1 MRSEDG
7 EGCRPRSWPQRR
19 DGWHVSAFHPIQYTL
34 SGIVALV
41 MCCGVATAQPFPARP
56 VTIVVPY
63 PISGPTDIRGTSRM
77 SRSYRLMA
85 PYAPPAITDTLARIV
100 EQAIR
105 ADTPH
110 PVALV
115 RQPGGATTRG
125 AMSVARA
132 AADGHTL
139 LLASNATMIINPH
152 YFHGVAYDPVRD
164 FILVTPLVTM
174 PFVLMVSAGLP
185 MEDVRGL
192 AAWLKVRPGEVNFAS
207 SGDGSTGHLAG
218 ELFRRMAGVNL
229 VHVSY
234 NSGVS
239 ALNGLATGQVSLV
252 FAALPLALTY
262 FPSEHF
268 RPLAV
273 TSARRLERLPDVPT
287 VAESG
292 LPGYE
297 IEAWYGLFAPAG
309 TPPVATAW
317 LRAQVAALCSST
329 AIQSY
334 LRGLGLEPATMTIE
348 QFATRIH
355 SELDKWAPLL
365 RASRLPLKTVSGE

>member
-19 DGWHVSAFHPIQYTL
+19 DGWPVSGVHPILYSL
-34 SGIVALV
+34 PGIVALV
-41 MCCGVATAQPFPARP
+41 VCCGVATAQPFPAKP

-100 EQAIR
+100 QQAIR

-110 PVALV
+110 PVTLV

-239 ALNGLATGQVSLV
+239 ALNGLATGQVSLM
-252 FAALPLALTY
+252 FAALPLTLTY

-297 IEAWYGLFAPAG
+297 IEAWYGLFAPSG

-317 LRAQVAALCSST
+317 LRAQVAALCAST

-355 SELDKWAPLL
+355 SELDRWAPLL
-365 RASRLPLKTVSGE
+365 RASRLPLKDPES